1 MCNTA
6 IIILN
11 YNGEDDTKECLES
24 INKFYSKLK
33 NLQIILIDNN
43 SLFPLKDSYLKSLNL
58 NVFHIK
64 NVENKGFA
72 EGNNIGIRQAL
83 KMNCDII
90 ALINNDTV
98 FIDNSLTNAVD
109 YLHKNSDI
117 GIIGLINYFYDD
129 PEKIFQAG
137 FISKLDYGKSST
149 ININNY
155 KNKGIASVDYVP
167 GSSIIIRN
175 NVFRRIGLLDPKY
188 FAYFEE
194 YDFCVRAKR
203 KDFKVCVLLESKILH
218 KVGKSSTSVVK
229 LYLRTRNKL
238 LFFKKHASIKGFWQ
252 AFIRHI
258 GITILRI
265 VFQER
270 NKRKLFKSMFVG
282 IKDYYSN
289 FFYKG
294 SIDKINKW
302 K

>member
-1 MCNTA
+1 MN
-6 IIILN
+6 IGLIILN

-43 SLFPLKDSYLKSLNL
+43 SLFPLKDSYLKSLTLNL
-58 NVFHIK
+58 LHIK

-83 KMNCDII
+83 KMNCDVI

-109 YLHKNSDI
+109 HLHKNPDI
-117 GIIGLINYFYDD
+117 GIIGLINYFYNN

-137 FISKLDYGKSST
+137 FISKLNCGKSSS
-149 ININNY
+149 INIDY
-155 KNKGIASVDYVP
+155 KNKGVALVDYVP

-175 NVFRRIGLLDPKY
+175 NVFRRVGLLDPKY

-203 KDFKVCVLLESKILH
+203 KDFKVCVLLGSKILH
-218 KVGKSSTSVVK
+218 KVGNSSTSVVK

-238 LFFKKHASIKGFWQ
+238 LFFKKYASIKGFWQ
-252 AFIRHI
+252 ASIRHI

-270 NKRKLFKSMFVG
+270 NKWKLFKSMFIG
-282 IKDYYSN
+282 IKDYYNN